1 MEKGNGSLSAVR
13 SKRGVSLIYKH
24 SPHSSRFQTP
34 GLPVS
39 GARSVLPPPPTPTT
53 GLTDLAQD
61 PTDLI
66 RGSQPGSGAPGG
78 VCSGF
83 SVAIG
88 RLP

>member
-1 MEKGNGSLSAVR
+1 MEKGNRSLSAVM

-34 GLPVS
+34 GLPVL
-39 GARSVLPPPPTPTT
+39 GARSVLPPPPTPST
-53 GLTDLAQD
+53 GHSDLDQD

-66 RGSQPGSGAPGG
+66 RGRPGSGAPGG

-83 SVAIG
+83 SVAIS
-88 RLP
+88 RFP